1 MFSAKYLL
9 TKLCEWFQLCKGNCF
24 GLFNNSV
31 RNVQLG
37 DNSWG
42 QFYEKVLFSINA
54 SLPFMYFLPC
64 QIAGLAFFQTLFF
77 LYFYMVLGLWN
88 FIFEVHSSKT
98 ASFCCIECKYE
109 CVCCVN
115 LCVLSYHRTRR
126 WCHTL
131 EKNVSQEI
139 YVCLLS
145 FSIFPL
151 KAMDKECA
159 TDLLLYVFMHVF
171 MLRI

>member
-1 MFSAKYLL
+1 MNDFSCVKETALDYSII
-9 TKLCEWFQLCKGNCF
+9 QLEMCT
-24 GLFNNSV
+24 V
-31 RNVQLG
+31 RRQQLRAVLWK
-37 DNSWG
+37 STI
-42 QFYEKVLFSINA
+42 FYKRISTLYVFFTMSDCWFSILSN
-54 SLPFMYFLPC
+54 L
-64 QIAGLAFFQTLFF
+64 IFFI
-77 LYFYMVLGLWN
+77 FYMVLGLWN

-126 WCHTL
+126 WSRTL
-131 EKNVSQEI
+131 EKNVSQGI

-171 MLRI
+171 MLHI